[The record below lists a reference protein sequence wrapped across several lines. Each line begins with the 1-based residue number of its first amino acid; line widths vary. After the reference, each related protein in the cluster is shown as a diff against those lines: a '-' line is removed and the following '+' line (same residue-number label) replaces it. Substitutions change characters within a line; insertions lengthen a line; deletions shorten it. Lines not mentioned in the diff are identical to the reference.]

1 MPGTTAAPVG
11 LLGRARRAVAA
22 RAHGEDTDAVLREV
36 GLTDAQI
43 ATLRERGV
51 V

>member
-1 MPGTTAAPVG
+1 MHAGQWPH
-11 LLGRARRAVAA
+11 
-22 RAHGEDTDAVLREV
+22 AHGEDTDAVLREV